1 MLKSVNKRRMRLVIK
16 AQYMVKV
23 AECRLQSEQD
33 KANQAWIKQRKQLF
47 CELKRAVINYNK

>member
-1 MLKSVNKRRMRLVIK
+1 MKEPEVVTAGMVHAKKCKQEKNEVIK

-33 KANQAWIKQRKQLF
+33 KANQAWIKQ
-47 CELKRAVINYNK
+47 